1 MRLKVDILLA
11 VKSALEAEFL
21 EVKKAME
28 AKFDAEKWG
37 KISAAMEERGTT
49 RYTSAALQKKFK
61 AITAKGSSRA
71 SGSSSAESSKATD
84 SAGPV
89 GLVGAPTATID
100 EVSGEDEE
108 M

>member
-1 MRLKVDILLA
+1 
-11 VKSALEAEFL
+11 LEA
-21 EVKKAME
+21 KKAME

-49 RYTSAALQKKFK
+49 RYTPAALQKKFK
-61 AITAKGSSRA
+61 DVTAKGSSKA
-71 SGSSSAESSKATD
+71 SGSSSGGPSKAID

-89 GLVGAPTATID
+89 GPIGTTTAAID

-108 M
+108 T